1 MKRALIAA
9 SVYSLALMILG
20 FALGTLRV
28 FVVAPHIGAL
38 NATLLELPFM
48 LIAAFLVCRYSI
60 RRCQVPNALAARSL
74 MAVWFLSLLLGFET
88 LAGLILFG
96 RTLIEQSVAMTAPEA
111 LAGLAAQVIAAM
123 LPMIIDRKTQR

>member
-9 SVYSLALMILG
+9 SVYSLALMIVG

-28 FVVAPHIGAL
+28 FVVAAHIGAL

-60 RRCQVPNALAARSL
+60 RRWQVPNALAARSL

-88 LAGLILFG
+88 RLGLILFG